1 MLPPKAVAPS
11 DAKSDVVR
19 SNDKIEIIREHAS
32 SLRNEAARNAESQRT
47 IFKLVIA
54 GIAGIA
60 VLRKDVE
67 LADLQAFLPLAPIL
81 VMIVIAVWLG
91 ETAFSFRCGRWLAIA
106 EERINELAGAKLLD
120 YETELL
126 RWRIRVFKQ
135 HIAIYG
141 LLSAVTSVGYY
152 ALLLDLL
159 KDSALTNQKGF
170 SELLLVLAV
179 LANAVAI
186 VHLFRIRYEL
196 RRGFTVQ
203 FGHDDHE
210 TAAAMT
216 ESGDP

>member
-11 DAKSDVVR
+11 DVKPDVVL
-19 SNDKIEIIREHAS
+19 SNDKIAIIREHAS

-60 VLRKDVE
+60 VLRKDIE

-81 VMIVIAVWLG
+81 GMIVIAVWLG
-91 ETAFSFRCGRWLAIA
+91 ETAFSFRCGRWLAVA
-106 EERINELAGAKLLD
+106 EGRINELARAKLLD

-126 RWRIRVFKQ
+126 RWRIRVFKR
-135 HIAIYG
+135 HFVIYG
-141 LLSAVTSVGYY
+141 LLSVVTSVGYY
-152 ALLLDLL
+152 ALLLQLL
-159 KDSALTNQKGF
+159 KNSALTNQKGF
-170 SELLLVLAV
+170 SELLVVLAV

-196 RRGFTVQ
+196 RKSFTVQ
-203 FGHDDHE
+203 LGHDDYE
-210 TAAAMT
+210 RRQA
-216 ESGDP
+216 